1 VTRVPTHVPHLDEVI
16 QGGFPRGSLVLLAGR
31 AGTGKTLLA
40 LQWLFGNATEEA
52 SGLYCTTLSEPQ
64 DKLLRHLG
72 GYRFFDPDAVGDRI
86 RFADLGPVL
95 LEQGPGTAV
104 GELERLLR
112 AHEPTYLVVDSF
124 RAFGDLAPSA
134 EAFRP
139 LVFRLGA
146 HLATLPVTTLL
157 LGEYGDHEV
166 METVAASVV
175 DGIVYLRNDV
185 DPDRS
190 GRRSLRLVKLRGS
203 GFQEGE
209 HPLWIDA
216 AGVRVAPRYSTP
228 ERPVTYDPL
237 DRQVS
242 SGVEG
247 LDRLTGGGVLEGTA
261 TLFVGEPGTGKT
273 TFCLHAVAAAARR
286 GEPSLFVS
294 FQEDPNQLAR
304 AAQRLGVPA
313 DGPVEFF
320 YTSPVELGSDRHV
333 LDVARR
339 AEACGARLVAVDSLT
354 DLRAGAG
361 DRYLAFAYSL
371 VQHFKDRRVSLA
383 LTLESSDLF
392 GTVRISG
399 VGISHVADNVVLLR
413 YLEEDGRLGTALTV
427 LKARGIEHS
436 REIVRYTVDTDGIR
450 VLGRIEPGRR
460 VFEGGGG
467 G

>member
-1 VTRVPTHVPHLDEVI
+1 MTRVPTHVPHLDAVI
-16 QGGFPRGSLVLLAGR
+16 QGGFPTGSLVLVAGR

-52 SGLYCTTLSEPQ
+52 PGLYCTTLSEPQ
-64 DKLLRHLG
+64 DRLLRNLE
-72 GYRFFDPDAVGDRI
+72 GYRFFDPGAVGGRV

-95 LEQGPGTAV
+95 LERGAEAAAD
-104 GELERLLR
+104 ELERLLR
-112 AHEPTYLVVDSF
+112 AHEPAYLVVDSF
-124 RAFGDLAPSA
+124 RAIGDLAPSIQA
-134 EAFRP
+134 YRP

-157 LGEYGDHEV
+157 LGEYGDREV

-175 DGIVYLRNDV
+175 DGIVYLRNEV

-190 GRRSLRLVKLRGS
+190 GRRSLRVVKLRGS

-216 AGVRVAPRYSTP
+216 SGVRVAPRSSTP
-228 ERPVTYDPL
+228 ARPAAYEPL

-242 SGVEG
+242 TGVEG
-247 LDRLTGGGVLEGTA
+247 LDRLTGGGFLEGTA
-261 TLFVGEPGTGKT
+261 TLFVGEPGAGKT

-304 AAQRLGVPA
+304 TARRLGVPS
-313 DGPVEFF
+313 DGVEFF

-371 VQHFKDRRVSLA
+371 VQHFKDRRVSLV

-399 VGISHVADNVVLLR
+399 VGISHVADNVVFLR
-413 YLEEDGRLGTALTV
+413 YLEEDGRLGMALTV

-436 REIVRYTVDTDGIR
+436 RDIVRYAVDSHGIR
-450 VLGRIEPGRR
+450 VLGRLEPGRR
-460 VFEGGGG
+460 AFEGGGG